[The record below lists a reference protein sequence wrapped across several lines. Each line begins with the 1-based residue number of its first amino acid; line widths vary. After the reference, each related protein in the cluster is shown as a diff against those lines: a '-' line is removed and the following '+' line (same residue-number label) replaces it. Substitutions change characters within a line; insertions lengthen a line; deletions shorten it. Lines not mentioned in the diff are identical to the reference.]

1 MVHEMFIVL
10 ETVKDYSKT
19 KLMLSVHNVKR
30 FFSERIFFTVI
41 PGCKLMRIKEFSRE
55 RREKA
60 RKKNEF
66 FEIS

>member
-1 MVHEMFIVL
+1 MFIVL

-19 KLMLSVHNVKR
+19 KLMLSAHNVKR
-30 FFSERIFFTVI
+30 FFSERIFFTVN